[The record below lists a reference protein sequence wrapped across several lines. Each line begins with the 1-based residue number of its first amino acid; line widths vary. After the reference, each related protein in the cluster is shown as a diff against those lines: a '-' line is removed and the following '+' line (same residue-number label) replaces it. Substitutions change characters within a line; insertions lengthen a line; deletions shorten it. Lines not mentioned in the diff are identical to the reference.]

1 MVAILFRPFGFIAQ
15 QIICPSNISILSV
28 PDYSRNTSCALDM
41 ISMFHH
47 YHWVD
52 TTAGG
57 HFFPEAM
64 IRQVFSVSA
73 LACFNRYIYYCN
85 LQFLNNVMINKTKV
99 LLPHA

>member
-1 MVAILFRPFGFIAQ
+1 M
-15 QIICPSNISILSV
+15 SILSV

-47 YHWVD
+47 YHWVN

-64 IRQVFSVSA
+64 IRQVVSASA

-99 LLPHA
+99 FLPHA